1 MATRTKRRA
10 ADKPQA
16 ADAAASRPKAR
27 AGFMRNE
34 FLQNWRP
41 ALREASD
48 DVRAAW
54 TTAASRAID
63 LIQNSGW
70 IAGAVDQSIAYTV
83 GTGLRLACKP
93 DSVALGWTA
102 DETQQWAQTVERR
115 WEAWA
120 NRPIECDIA
129 GQSTIGKMQAQALRS
144 HFAYGEVLA
153 TMPFLKRDPG
163 GQYGTK
169 VQMLPPLR
177 LSQDNNPPTMR
188 QGVIQD
194 IFGFPLA
201 YRIKSAP
208 DQFNVVPRYRDIP
221 ARDPWGRSLV
231 IHVFDGQP
239 GQTRGIPLITPALRV
254 MRQFDQ
260 LADATLTTTLLQTI
274 FAASVKSPNPTDE
287 TLQAFQDLVEQR
299 ASEAG
304 AAGAVPSPFES
315 MLNMRAGWYDNTQID
330 LGSHGKIAHLAP
342 GDELNFHSSQH
353 PNSTYETFAR
363 FLLREVARCLG
374 ITYEDF
380 TGDYTQA
387 TYSSVRMATSAMWM
401 ITVYRRV
408 NIVAPFLNPIFESWL
423 EEDIERGWTPFPGGV
438 DGFIANRAAAS
449 RAHWRGPAKPQ
460 ADDAKFAS
468 AVQTLRNMGV
478 VSDEWICAE
487 LGEDWQD
494 IADQLAREKAYR
506 EGLGLRDGYPS
517 EAVAVLPGAKPGDD
531 PSTTDDPAADD
542 PSTTDDPA
550 ATKPSK
556 QKQKV

>member
-1 MATRTKRRA
+1 
-10 ADKPQA
+10 
-16 ADAAASRPKAR
+16 
-27 AGFMRNE
+27 MRNE

-54 TTAASRAID
+54 ATAASRAID
-63 LIQNSGW
+63 MIQNSGW

-93 DSVALGWTA
+93 DTVALGWTV
-102 DETQQWAQTVERR
+102 EESQKWAQDVERR
-115 WEAWA
+115 WEAWSD
-120 NRPIECDIA
+120 RPIECDIA

-153 TMPFLKRDPG
+153 TMPFLKRIPG

-177 LSQDNNPPTMR
+177 LSQDNNPPNMR
-188 QGVIQD
+188 QGVTVD
-194 IFGFPLA
+194 RFGYPLA
-201 YRIKSAP
+201 YRIKSPP
-208 DQFNVVPRYRDIP
+208 DSYDQPQYRDVP
-221 ARDPWGRSLV
+221 ARDPWGRQQV
-231 IHVFDGQP
+231 IHIFDGQP
-239 GQTRGIPLITPALRV
+239 GQVRGIPLITPALRV

-274 FAASVKSPNPTDE
+274 FAASIKSPTPTE
-287 TLQAFQDLVEQR
+287 EAMQAFQDLAEQK
-299 ASEAG
+299 AKEAG
-304 AAGAVPSPFES
+304 IVDQSPFET
-315 MLNMRAGWYDNTQID
+315 MLNMRAGWYDQTQID

-342 GDELNFHSSQH
+342 GDELNFHASQH
-353 PNSTYETFAR
+353 PSSNYEHFAR

-401 ITVYRRV
+401 ITIYRRV
-408 NIVAPFLNPIFESWL
+408 NIVAPFLNPIFEAWL
-423 EEDIERGWTPFPGGV
+423 EEDIENGWTPFPGGIE
-438 DGFIANRAAAS
+438 GFIANRAAAA

-460 ADDAKFAS
+460 ADDQKFAS
-468 AVQTLRNMGV
+468 AVETLRNMGV
-478 VSDEWICAE
+478 VTDEWICAE

-506 EGLGLRDGYPS
+506 ESLGLRDGFASVKP
-517 EAVAVLPGAKPGDD
+517 ALLPGQ
-531 PSTTDDPAADD
+531 DDPAAE
-542 PSTTDDPA
+542 DDPA
-550 ATKPSK
+550 TADPKKKKPT
-556 QKQKV
+556 KQKV

>member
-10 ADKPQA
+10 AAKPAPVDAALRPKPQ
-16 ADAAASRPKAR
+16 
-27 AGFMRNE
+27 AGFMRND
-34 FLQNWRP
+34 FLRGWRP
-41 ALREASD
+41 ALRETSD
-48 DVRAAW
+48 DVRTAW
-54 TTAASRAID
+54 ATAASRTID
-63 LIQNSGW
+63 MIQNSGW

-93 DSVALGWTA
+93 DSVALGWTMA
-102 DETQQWAQTVERR
+102 EAQQWAQDVERR
-115 WEAWA
+115 WEAWSC
-120 NRPIECDIA
+120 RPIECDIA

-144 HFAYGEVLA
+144 HFAYGEILA
-153 TMPFLKRDPG
+153 TMPYLKRAPG

-194 IFGFPLA
+194 RFGFPLA
-201 YRIKSAP
+201 YRIKSPP
-208 DQFNVVPRYRDIP
+208 DSFDPFQYRDIP
-221 ARDPWGRSLV
+221 ARDPFGRSLV

-239 GQTRGIPLITPALRV
+239 GQARGIPLITPALRV

-260 LADATLTTTLLQTI
+260 LADATLTATLLQTI
-274 FAASVKSPNPTDE
+274 FAATVKSPNPTDE

-304 AAGAVPSPFES
+304 AIGAVPSPFES
-315 MLNMRAGWYDNTQID
+315 MLDMRAGWYDKTQID
-330 LGSHGKIAHLAP
+330 LGTHGKIAHLAP
-342 GDELNFHSSQH
+342 GDELTFHSSLH
-353 PNSTYETFAR
+353 PNSNYDTFAR

-401 ITVYRRV
+401 ITIYRRV
-408 NIVAPFLNPIFESWL
+408 NIVAPFLNPIFEAWL

-460 ADDAKFAS
+460 ADDAKFAA
-468 AVQTLRNMGV
+468 AVETLRNMGV

-506 EGLGLRDGYPS
+506 EKLGLRDGYPS
-517 EAVAVLPGAKPGDD
+517 NAVAKPAAAAV
-531 PSTTDDPAADD
+531 PPDPADA
-542 PSTTDDPA
+542 DPA
-550 ATKPSK
+550 DETDPTRQAEEA
-556 QKQKV
+556 